1 MKEQITAIIPTLSN
15 TAGLKKVVTWLSDH
29 GYQTIVIDNQPSPQK
44 QKFCQ
49 LNKVIYLP
57 QAKNMGFAAAINLG
71 AKQANTPWMLI
82 LNDDIEF
89 LEKDTLNKLIKV
101 ADHNKWVAIS
111 PVLQRPSGETENIGY
126 QVLPHGKVQLNYDP
140 QFKNLDGITAASL
153 LIKIDIF
160 KKLHGFDERFFA
172 YLEDVD
178 LFLRLKKA
186 GFTFGVAQEI
196 KVIHNHLTTSSKMG
210 NFKAKMD
217 LRNWY
222 FLIIKNWDKK
232 TIFQN
237 LAAILLE
244 RWRNLSG
251 YLKATIKA
259 YGWQSIY
266 IIPKE
271 LAMIL
276 FNIFSFLVIA

>member
-1 MKEQITAIIPTLSN
+1 MIKTDVFRS
-15 TAGLKKVVTWLSDH
+15 
-29 GYQTIVIDNQPSPQK
+29 
-44 QKFCQ
+44 
-49 LNKVIYLP
+49 LN
-57 QAKNMGFAAAINLG
+57 
-71 AKQANTPWMLI
+71 
-82 LNDDIEF
+82 
-89 LEKDTLNKLIKV
+89 
-101 ADHNKWVAIS
+101 
-111 PVLQRPSGETENIGY
+111 
-126 QVLPHGKVQLNYDP
+126 
-140 QFKNLDGITAASL
+140 
-153 LIKIDIF
+153 
-160 KKLHGFDERFFA
+160 GFDKRFFA

-232 TIFQN
+232 TILQN

>member
-1 MKEQITAIIPTLSN
+1 MNDMITAIIPTLSN
-15 TAGLKKVVTWLSDH
+15 TSGLKKVVTWLSDH

-71 AKQANTPWMLI
+71 AKQVTTPWMLI

-89 LEKDTLNKLIKV
+89 LEKDTLEKLIKV
-101 ADHNKWVAIS
+101 ADRNKWSAVS
-111 PVLQRPSGETENIGY
+111 PVLQRPSGETENLGY
-126 QVLPHGKVQLNYDP
+126 TLLPQGKVKLNYDP
-140 QFKNLDGITAASL
+140 QLKNLDGITAACL
-153 LIKIDIF
+153 LIKSDVF
-160 KKLHGFDERFFA
+160 KQLTGFDERFFA

-196 KVIHNHLTTSSKMG
+196 KVIHNHMTTSSKMG

-217 LRNWY
+217 LRNWC
-222 FLIIKNWDKK
+222 FVIIKNWDLK
-232 TIFQN
+232 
-237 LAAILLE
+237 ILIKNFIPIVIE
-244 RWRNLSG
+244 RLKNLSG
-251 YLKATIKA
+251 YLKTTKQS
-259 YGWQSIY
+259 YSWKSIY
-266 IIPKE
+266 IIPKD
-271 LAMIL
+271 LISITIDL
-276 FNIFSFLVIA
+276 LYYVFKF